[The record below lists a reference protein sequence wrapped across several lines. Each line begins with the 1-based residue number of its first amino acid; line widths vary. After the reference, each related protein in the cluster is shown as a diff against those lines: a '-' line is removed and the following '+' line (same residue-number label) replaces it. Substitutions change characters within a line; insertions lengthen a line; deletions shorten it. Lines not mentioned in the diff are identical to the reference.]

1 MSCSACS
8 ARVEREV
15 GRIAGVQSVQVS
27 LLAGRMVVCY
37 RPGQVSADAIAATVC
52 KLGYGAKA
60 IREDEETPREHGA
73 GGLKKRWAWS
83 AALLLPLMVLH
94 HVGESALMTILQLL
108 VLLPILYI
116 NRVIFWRGLGA
127 LLKKA
132 PNMDTL
138 VALGACAAVADGLG
152 NMILQHCGVCYFE
165 SAGMILTLITF
176 GKWLEAR
183 ATGKTSAA
191 VEQLSALLPSTAT
204 VQRGETTERIPADAV
219 ERGDIV
225 IIAPGEAV
233 PVDGLVL
240 NGASAVVE
248 SALTGESMPVSKKEG
263 DAVYAATTN
272 GNGLLRVTCTKTR
285 NESAMADI
293 IRLVGDAAAT
303 KAPISRMADK
313 VSGIFVPIVMV
324 LALLT
329 ILAWLLAGS
338 GAAFAIS
345 CGIAVLVISC
355 PCALGLATPVAIMAG
370 VGKGAKA
377 GILYRNGEALEQ
389 AHSISHLVLDKT
401 GTLTLGAPKVCD
413 VIPTRGVSREELLQV
428 AAALENGSTHPLAA
442 AILAAAPQTPTIA
455 PEECSYLPG
464 RGLVARLVGKI
475 CLCGNARL
483 MQGHNVEHDIPLLN
497 RLAAEGKTP
506 LCVVRDGQLLGTIA
520 VSDPLRPDAA
530 SAVQR
535 LQQMGIHLMMLTGD
549 NAHTAAA
556 VATRLGINDY
566 RAECLP
572 ADKEQTLAKLQAT
585 GTRAGMVGDGINDA
599 PALMRADVG
608 FSLGSGTDI
617 AHESADIILAHNRL
631 EDVAHAVGLSRAVM
645 RNIRQNLFWA
655 FAYNILAI
663 PLAAG
668 VFYPLCGWLLHPG
681 VAAAAMGMS
690 SLCVVSNAL
699 RLQRYSFS
707 HPQHTPNT
715 MNQTITLTVNGMMCP
730 HCEQHVTKAL
740 LALEGVLSCT
750 ASHLDNSVTLTLGAP
765 APDLSSIKST
775 ITEAGYEVV

>member
-8 ARVEREV
+8 SRVEREV
-15 GRIAGVQSVQVS
+15 GRMAGVQSVQVS
-27 LLAGRMVVCY
+27 LLAGKMVVCY
-37 RPGQVSADAIAATVC
+37 HPGQVSAEDIAAAVC

-60 IREDEETPREHGA
+60 IRGNEQTQTEHGA
-73 GGLKKRWAWS
+73 AGVKKRLVWS

-94 HVGESALMTILQLL
+94 HMGESTLMASLQLML
-108 VLLPILYI
+108 LLPILYV
-116 NRVIFWRGLGA
+116 NRVIFRRGVGA

-138 VALGACAAVADGLG
+138 VALGACAAVADGIG
-152 NMILQHCGVCYFE
+152 NMIFQHRGVCYFE

-191 VEQLSALLPSTAT
+191 VEKLSALLPSTAM
-204 VQRGETTERIPADAV
+204 VQRGEITERIPADAV

-233 PVDGLVL
+233 PVDGVVMS
-240 NGASAVVE
+240 GASSVIE
-248 SALTGESMPVSKKEG
+248 SALTGESMPTTKKEG
-263 DAVYAATTN
+263 DTVYAATTN

-285 NESAMADI
+285 DESAMADI
-293 IRLVGDAAAT
+293 IRLVGEAAAT

-313 VSGIFVPIVMV
+313 VSGIFVPIVMA

-329 ILAWLLAGS
+329 ILVWLLAGS

-370 VGKGAKA
+370 VGKGAEA

-389 AHSISHLVLDKT
+389 ARGLTHLVLDKT
-401 GTLTLGAPKVCD
+401 GTLTQGAPKVCD
-413 VIPTRGVSREELLQV
+413 IIPAEGVSREEVLHV
-428 AAALENGSTHPLAA
+428 AAALENGSTHPLAS
-442 AILAAAPQTPTIA
+442 AILAAAPQTPSTA
-455 PEECSYLPG
+455 PEVCNYLPG
-464 RGLVARLVGKI
+464 RGLVARLEGKT

-483 MQGHNVEHDIPLLN
+483 MLEHGVVHDAPLLN

-506 LCVVRDGQLLGTIA
+506 ICLARDGQLLGTIA
-520 VSDPLRPDAA
+520 LSDPLRPDAIA
-530 SAVQR
+530 AVQR
-535 LQQMGIHLMMLTGD
+535 LQQMGIHLLMMTGD
-549 NAHTAAA
+549 NTRTAAA
-556 VATRLGINDY
+556 VATQLGIDDY

-572 ADKEQTLAKLQAT
+572 ADKEHTLAELKAA
-585 GTRAGMVGDGINDA
+585 GARVGMVGDGINDA

-631 EDVAHAVGLSRAVM
+631 EDVVHAIGLSRAVM

-690 SLCVVSNAL
+690 SLCVVTNAL

-707 HPQHTPNT
+707 NHQTTQDT

-730 HCEQHVTKAL
+730 HCEKHVTKAL
-740 LALEGVLSCT
+740 MALEGVLSCT
-750 ASHLDNSVTLTLGAP
+750 ASHKDNSVVLTLGAP
-765 APDLSSIKST
+765 APDLDTIKAT
-775 ITEAGYEVV
+775 ITEAGYELM